1 LPKPG
6 ALRKLVD
13 VTHNSVAKHAL
24 IIGDGMKDLW
34 VHRKG
39 AAPADKGVV
48 PCPGSRGDFSWLLE
62 PTGDGQHNGEL
73 SQVLRLFPSITLHIA
88 AISLA
93 HGAGRRHGRQALRKS
108 GTMLSKSDLTK
119 TGLGSEVVCTDT
131 DLLLEERP
139 EAYKDVGCVVDDM
152 EDNGICRGVAIL
164 RPVVTYKIR
173 EEGRR
178 K

>member
-1 LPKPG
+1 
-6 ALRKLVD
+6 
-13 VTHNSVAKHAL
+13 
-24 IIGDGMKDLW
+24 
-34 VHRKG
+34 
-39 AAPADKGVV
+39 
-48 PCPGSRGDFSWLLE
+48 
-62 PTGDGQHNGEL
+62 
-73 SQVLRLFPSITLHIA
+73 LFPSITLHIA

-119 TGLGSEVVCTDT
+119 TGLGSEVVCTDA

-173 EEGRR
+173 EESRR